1 MLLTTIVMLVVGLLW
16 PSTVLAQPYPYLNC
30 PTGEF
35 AYLFQPNIGWSC
47 GLPVGSSNVNGTF
60 TCPSLTVVNGVVTA
74 ATSTSCGGGGVSVTL
89 GIGGDAVTCLGVG
102 GDSTTCLGVG
112 GS

>member
-1 MLLTTIVMLVVGLLW
+1 MLLTSTILLIVGLFW
-16 PSTVLAQPYPYLNC
+16 PAAAVAQPYPYLNC

>member
-1 MLLTTIVMLVVGLLW
+1 MLLTTAILFIVGLLW
-16 PSTVLAQPYPYLNC
+16 PSAVLAQPYPYLNC

-60 TCPSLTVVNGVVTA
+60 TCPTVTVANGVVTSA
-74 ATSTSCGGGGVSVTL
+74 VSTSCGTPVNV
-89 GIGGDAVTCLGVG
+89 GIGDAAGVLGDAAGSIG
-102 GDSTTCLGVG
+102 G
-112 GS
+112 